1 MGSVIKEGFIFI
13 LLAAVVVFLFMIVLY
28 DFVPE
33 ETAVKVVEYTE
44 GSEVKATLEEIDT
57 YTGGQEEAA
66 SLLKSYDVDGSDL
79 KRYKITNSYEN
90 GKTNPFSDVEAL
102 KFENK
107 VSTGNKSGTTTAGS
121 ASSGPYGG
129 SSTK

>member
-57 YTGGQEEAA
+57 YTGGQEETA

-90 GKTNPFSDVEAL
+90 GKTNPFSDVESL

-107 VSTGNKSGTTTAGS
+107 VSTGSKSGTTTAGS